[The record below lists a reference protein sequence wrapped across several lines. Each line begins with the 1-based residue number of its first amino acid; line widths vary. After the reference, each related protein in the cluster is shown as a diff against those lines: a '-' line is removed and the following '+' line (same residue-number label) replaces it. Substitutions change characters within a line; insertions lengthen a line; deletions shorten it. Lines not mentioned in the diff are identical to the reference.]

1 MKLLKAKIKNFRCYQ
16 EEISIN
22 FENLTALIGKNDAG
36 KSTVLEAL
44 EVFFNNKVTPIDRDD
59 LNKRSQTQGDLN
71 VEITCVF
78 GDLPNH
84 LVIDAANPTTLG
96 EEYLLNQE
104 GYLEIKKV
112 YPCTSAKPKEQV
124 FIVAAHPSNPG
135 ASDLL
140 LLKQAELK
148 KRAQELGID
157 TGRYNARINS
167 SIRRAIWQNFENL
180 ELQNTDLPVDKAEAK
195 QIWGELSSWLP
206 VYALFQSDRKSRED
220 DKEVTDP
227 MKIAINQA
235 LQEVNDKLIEIQK
248 AVKERAV
255 EVAERTLDKLRE
267 MNPDLANELIP
278 DFKTEPK
285 WNSIFNLTLASDNAI
300 PINKRGSGIRRLI
313 VLNFFRAEA
322 ERRRQEVNN
331 PSVIYAFEEPETS
344 QHPDHQKLLI
354 EAFQELA
361 SAENTQVLITTHTP
375 ALGGLIENES
385 LRFVTKDEE
394 NKVVIR
400 YGDSE
405 TYQGI
410 AATLGVLPEPT
421 TSLVK
426 LLVCVEGPND
436 IAFLKNISPLITSID
451 SSLPDIGTES
461 SIIILPLGGGTLKQ
475 WVTNNYLRNLGL
487 PEFHI
492 YDRDDKVSPQYLPMV
507 EEVLKRGGNHHATLT
522 KRREAENYI
531 HYEAINRTLAIN
543 MKPYTENCDV
553 PAIVAQATHEA
564 SESPH
569 PWEELDQ
576 VKKDKKVSKAKKR
589 LNYEVASQMTEA
601 EFLTSDPEM
610 EIIGWFRGMKE
621 RMA

>member
-1 MKLLKAKIKNFRCYQ
+1 MKLLKAKIKNFRCYK
-16 EEISIN
+16 EEITVS

-44 EVFFNNKVTPIDRDD
+44 EVFFNNKLTPIDRDD
-59 LNKRSQTQGDLN
+59 LNKGSQVQGDLN
-71 VEITCVF
+71 VEITCIF
-78 GDLPNH
+78 GNLPN
-84 LVIDAANPTTLG
+84 LLIIDAANPTTLKD
-96 EEYLLNQE
+96 EYLLNQD
-104 GYLEIKKV
+104 GCLEIKKV
-112 YPCTSAKPKEQV
+112 FSCTAAKPKEQV
-124 FIVAAHPSNPG
+124 YIVAAHPSNPG

-148 KRAQELGID
+148 KRAQDLQID
-157 TGRYNARINS
+157 PGSYNARINS
-167 SIRRAIWQNFENL
+167 SVRRAIWENIENI
-180 ELQNTDLPVDKAEAK
+180 ELQKTDLPVDKAETK
-195 QIWGELSSWLP
+195 QVWGELSGWLP

-227 MKIAINQA
+227 MKVAINQA
-235 LQEVNDKLIEIQK
+235 LLEVNDKLLEIQE
-248 AVKERAV
+248 AVKERAI

-267 MNPDLANELIP
+267 MNPELANELVP
-278 DFKTEPK
+278 DFKAEPK
-285 WNSIFNLTLASDNAI
+285 WHTIFNLTLASDNAI

-361 SAENTQVLITTHTP
+361 NTGNTQVLITTHTP
-375 ALGGLIENES
+375 ALGGMIENES

-394 NKVVIR
+394 NNVVIR
-400 YGDSE
+400 YGE
-405 TYQGI
+405 NEAYQEI
-410 AATLGVLPEPT
+410 AATLGVLPDPT
-421 TSLVK
+421 TNRVK

-436 IAFLKNISPLITSID
+436 IAFLKNISPLVRSID
-451 SSLPDIGTES
+451 SSLPDIGTEP

-492 YDRDDKVSPQYLPMV
+492 YDRDDEVSPQYLPMV
-507 EEVLKRGGNHHATLT
+507 EEVLRRGGNNHATIT

-531 HYEAINRTLAIN
+531 HYEAINRTLSIAIR
-543 MKPYTENCDV
+543 PYTENCDV
-553 PAIVAQATHEA
+553 PAIVARATHEA

-576 VKKDKKVSKAKKR
+576 AKKDKKVSNAKKR
-589 LNYEVASQMTEA
+589 LNYDVTPQITEA
-601 EFLTSDPEM
+601 EFLTSDPEK
-610 EIIGWFRGMKE
+610 EIISWFRGMKA
-621 RMA
+621 RIA